1 MSAIYLH
8 EVICLP
14 WAPDGYNFS
23 ERIWNNKEKLLS
35 ELNTVMTQNIMTGAG
50 PQKAIDTLAKK
61 MNTSRSNAGRLVMTE
76 SAYFS
81 SLGRQQC
88 FKDLGVEKY
97 EIVATLDGRTS
108 ETCRHLDGKI
118 FDMKDFQAGVTAPPF
133 HVHCRSTTAPYFG
146 DDYHIGQRVAKDEE
160 GKRYYVPGDTTYKTW
175 EKAFV
180 KGDKSSLSQ
189 TVSGDKIDIAIDE
202 LSPCLRKAKTGE
214 IVSTTVE
221 QIVPSANDFKD
232 WEFDWTKPVHDG
244 YDVYSIKASGD
255 KRIQGMVA
263 LKEVKDSDAIYVGLV
278 ESAPFNNPHNP
289 KFKEKAYRGVGGHLF
304 AEAVKQSFEKGHDG
318 FIYFQAKT
326 KLKEHY
332 KKELGAKNE
341 FNDIMS
347 VGGSDAEKLYK
358 RYYRR

>member
-61 MNTSRSNAGRLVMTE
+61 MNISRSNAGRLVMTE

-108 ETCRHLDGKI
+108 ETCRHLDGKV
-118 FDMKDFQAGVTAPPF
+118 FDMKDFKAGVTAPPF
-133 HVHCRSTTAPYFG
+133 HVRCRTTTAPYF
-146 DDYHIGQRVAKDEE
+146 DDDLMSGQRVARDEE

-244 YDVYSIKASGD
+244 YEVYSIKASGD

-318 FIYFQAKT
+318 FIYLALSQQMVDF
-326 KLKEHY
+326 
-332 KKELGAKNE
+332 
-341 FNDIMS
+341 
-347 VGGSDAEKLYK
+347 
-358 RYYRR
+358 